1 MRIRPSA
8 VAGSF
13 YPADATALTR
23 MVDNMLA
30 QVSLPAGVKP
40 SRIIIA
46 PHAGYIYSGTTAA
59 RAYKAL
65 PADTRKVAILGPVHR
80 VPVHGLALPDCDAF
94 ATPLGTIPLDRPLCD
109 ELVRLPG
116 VGIFDA
122 AHRSEHGLEVHLPF
136 LQRHLGEFSLIP
148 LAVGDASA
156 TEVGA
161 VIDRL
166 RREPDLAIIISSD
179 LSHYLDY
186 TSARNLDKRTVNDI
200 VARRMLLNHEQ
211 ACGATPINGLLYSL
225 RSAPLDPV
233 LIHLCNSGDTAGDRD
248 RVVGYA
254 AIAFQEPVHDR
265 HR

>member
-1 MRIRPSA
+1 MRIRPPA

-13 YPADATALTR
+13 YPADAAALTR

-30 QVSLPAGVKP
+30 QVSLPAGVHA

-65 PADTRKVAILGPVHR
+65 PAGTRKVAILGPVHR

-109 ELVRLPG
+109 ELIRMPG
-116 VGIFDA
+116 IGLFDA

-148 LAVGDASA
+148 LLVGDASA
-156 TEVGA
+156 AEVGA

-166 RREPDLAIIISSD
+166 RREQDLAIIISSD

-186 TSARNLDKRTVNDI
+186 TSARNLDKRTVADI
-200 VARRMLLNHEQ
+200 IGRRMLHNHEQ

-225 RSAPLDPV
+225 QSSPLDPV

-248 RVVGYA
+248 RVVGYT